1 MCVYVC
7 WGGGWGVC
15 VWVCVWGGVV
25 CVCVGMCLAINNE
38 SPESIEVKSMTLLL
52 QLLHTVLT
60 LLTITIPVQ

>member
-7 WGGGWGVC
+7 LGGVGCVC
-15 VWVCVWGGVV
+15 VGMCLGGVV

-38 SPESIEVKSMTLLL
+38 SPESIEVKSMRLLL
-52 QLLHTVLT
+52 QLLHTMLT